1 MGHGGRALQG
11 HARRRLCAAGGRGP
25 HLRELCLGRA
35 LVQEADAGR
44 APKSQ
49 VGTANPIGEHAM
61 VIRMV
66 MMMLLLMCVY
76 SVCVYI
82 LRGCAHGR
90 AAQAEARGEQFLSIL
105 RPLNSL
111 KISKRLR
118 LLNPLKVS
126 KHFQAPKLPSNL

>member
-1 MGHGGRALQG
+1 MH
-11 HARRRLCAAGGRGP
+11 
-25 HLRELCLGRA
+25 
-35 LVQEADAGR
+35 
-44 APKSQ
+44 
-49 VGTANPIGEHAM
+49 
-61 VIRMV
+61 
-66 MMMLLLMCVY
+66 VY
-76 SVCVYI
+76 IYIYI

-126 KHFQAPKLPSNL
+126 KHVQAPKLPSNL

>member
-1 MGHGGRALQG
+1 MHI
-11 HARRRLCAAGGRGP
+11 
-25 HLRELCLGRA
+25 
-35 LVQEADAGR
+35 
-44 APKSQ
+44 
-49 VGTANPIGEHAM
+49 NY
-61 VIRMV
+61 VIHRHM
-66 MMMLLLMCVY
+66 
-76 SVCVYI
+76 CVYI

-126 KHFQAPKLPSNL
+126 KHFQAPKLPSNLSAFEAPRLP

>member
-1 MGHGGRALQG
+1 MDDDIGRHDAAEDSCKPYG
-11 HARRRLCAAGGRGP
+11 DRL
-25 HLRELCLGRA
+25 LELMKQIQHI
-35 LVQEADAGR
+35 V
-44 APKSQ
+44 
-49 VGTANPIGEHAM
+49 
-61 VIRMV
+61 
-66 MMMLLLMCVY
+66 
-76 SVCVYI
+76 I

>member
-1 MGHGGRALQG
+1 MPDLGVYDS
-11 HARRRLCAAGGRGP
+11 RG
-25 HLRELCLGRA
+25 
-35 LVQEADAGR
+35 
-44 APKSQ
+44 
-49 VGTANPIGEHAM
+49 T
-61 VIRMV
+61 
-66 MMMLLLMCVY
+66 LLESLLINCGPYYKGILHFVLF
-76 SVCVYI
+76 I